1 MARFIARFYK
11 RVLGE
16 NGQVGDICQCT
27 VDLDVPD
34 NAQAVDVAKQKFC
47 EMHGVHDWTLHA
59 DRLEVKQADFP
70 S

>member
-1 MARFIARFYK
+1 MSRFIARFYK

-27 VDLDVPD
+27 VELDVAD
-34 NAQAVDVAKQKFC
+34 DAQAVDAAKQKFC
-47 EMHGVHDWTLHA
+47 EMHGVRDWTLHA
-59 DRLEVKQADFP
+59 DRLEVKPADFP